1 LPKACL
7 AFLRLGVPKE
17 IARKDGVHAKTL
29 RRQGRGW
36 AAVRLFLVPC
46 PWFFVGAMLLSA
58 SVCIKWGLSPKRGIY
73 NAGKSCYKYVM
84 FNDSF
89 VKSN

>member
-1 LPKACL
+1 MALW
-7 AFLRLGVPKE
+7 RLGVPKK

-36 AAVRLFLVPC
+36 AAVRLFLVPRSL
-46 PWFFVGAMLLSA
+46 FLVGAMLLFA

-73 NAGKSCYKYVM
+73 NAGRPCYKYLV
-84 FNDSF
+84 FNDLF
-89 VKSN
+89 VKLN